1 MAMSDYLLMRI
12 LLQQI
17 YSVKESNLK
26 IKVL

>member
-17 YSVKESNLK
+17 YSVEESNLK